1 MAAVFWA
8 LALAS
13 LCYPLASIN
22 AQSSAGVPSKLPTS
36 TPSTPTKLPTTTPT
50 APSTL
55 PTTNSFVPSK
65 LPTTNPGNS

>member
-22 AQSSAGVPSKLPTS
+22 AQSHAAAPSKLPIATS
-36 TPSTPTKLPTTTPT
+36 PSVAKQQPVVAATSPTYNKPVT
-50 APSTL
+50 
-55 PTTNSFVPSK
+55 
-65 LPTTNPGNS
+65 